1 MDMSDLDAWI
11 RAAVRREFVPTPAEA
26 AELRERM
33 VRAPFL
39 SERSLL
45 SHIEQRLR
53 DRQWVPPLSATE
65 YDATLRRAIAAAEQV
80 VVGTHRGGTLVYAL
94 VPTAAA
100 VAEVRL
106 GVGALPNMVVILG
119 AERGRL
125 ISGYQYSD
133 ESKLSIPGDALW
145 LR

>member
-1 MDMSDLDAWI
+1 M
-11 RAAVRREFVPTPAEA
+11 RRFLSLLILSFGLALAQAQSPSVLTNETIF
-26 AELRERM
+26 RM
-33 VRAPFL
+33 VQAG
-39 SERSLL
+39 
-45 SHIEQRLR
+45 
-53 DRQWVPPLSATE
+53 VPSDVIIRT
-65 YDATLRRAIAAAEQV
+65 IAAAEQV
-80 VVGTHRGGTLVYAL
+80 VVGTRRGGTLVYAL